1 MRSVLAISLFVLCAT
16 AHAAVV
22 FVDFSSKTG
31 DQGVSQT
38 YTFSGFSVVAT
49 AYSNPSGS
57 AGDLF
62 GKALGGDEN
71 GVGLSTDPAGGQTE
85 IWKSASVTTYIQLD
99 LQDVINK
106 LGNNVAYT
114 IQMNSSTSGEAWNI
128 YRTGTSL
135 NTSPGS
141 VFLTGTDELSHI
153 ITPQMRY
160 LDFAVANAGNNVL
173 LYGISFNTTPE
184 PSSVLLMGGG
194 LGLLALIR
202 RRMVS
207 GRS

>member
-1 MRSVLAISLFVLCAT
+1 MKSALLISLFALCAT

-49 AYSNPSGS
+49 AYSSPTGS

-62 GKALGGDEN
+62 GKALGTDEN
-71 GVGLSTDPAGGQTE
+71 GLGLSTDPSGQTE

-99 LQDVINK
+99 LQNVINQ

-114 IQMNSSTSGEAWNI
+114 IQMNSATSGETWNI
-128 YRTGTSL
+128 YRTNTAL

-141 VFLTGTDELSHI
+141 VFLTGTDELQHI
-153 ITPQMRY
+153 ITPSMRY
-160 LDFAVANAGNNVL
+160 LDFTVANSGNNVL
-173 LYGISFNTTPE
+173 LYGITFNTTPE

-202 RRMVS
+202 RRIVS